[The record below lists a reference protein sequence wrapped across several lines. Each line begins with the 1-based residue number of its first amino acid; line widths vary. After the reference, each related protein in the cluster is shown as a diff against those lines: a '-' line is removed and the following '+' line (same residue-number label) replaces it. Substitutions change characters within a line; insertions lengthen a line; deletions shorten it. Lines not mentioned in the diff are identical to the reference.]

1 LEKPDTRIQS
11 GLKTSGVSKNMVGHY
26 KGYSHDP
33 VMANY
38 KKYGFSGAMAKPYE
52 LNELMKIV
60 DQVLGAV

>member
-1 LEKPDTRIQS
+1 
-11 GLKTSGVSKNMVGHY
+11 MVGHC

-60 DQVLGAV
+60 DQVLGAA